1 MKITFLGTAAADQI
15 PSPYCDCPRC
25 THARTHRGPD
35 VRKRCCYLINDDLLV
50 DIGPDLLVACSMHD
64 VHLMNVKYTL
74 VTHSHRDHYDAASLV
89 VRKQG
94 FPGRE
99 KPPQMDFVAPPSVM
113 ELLNQTGVSDSSL
126 GIRRIPVLP
135 FDSIDLPP
143 YQVKAL
149 KATHYPTVGDAVTYL
164 IDDGTSK
171 VLIASD
177 TAVYKDE
184 VWPHLENLQLD
195 QLIIECTVG
204 TNTSFKAG
212 QTRHLSIDGVEYMIN
227 KMKAL
232 NAITDQTAICAT
244 HFTHK
249 HCPSHDEMSEILGKM
264 GVRCAYDGLVLDTL
278 NNRPGANTTE
288 KMTSHPS

>member
-25 THARTHRGPD
+25 THARKYRGKD

-64 VHLMNVKYTL
+64 VHLMNVKHTL
-74 VTHSHRDHYDAASLV
+74 VTHSHRDHFDAASIV

-99 KPPQMDFVAPPSVM
+99 KLPEMDFIAPPSVM
-113 ELLNQTGVSDSSL
+113 TLLSQTGVSDSSM

-135 FDSIDLPP
+135 FDQVNLPS
-143 YQVKAL
+143 YQIKAI
-149 KATHYPTVGDAVTYL
+149 KATHFPAVGDAVNFI
-164 IDDGTSK
+164 IDDGVSK

-204 TNTSFKAG
+204 TNTTFKAG
-212 QTRHLSIDGVEYMIN
+212 QTRHLSIDGVQYMIN
-227 KMKAL
+227 KL
-232 NAITDQTAICAT
+232 REINAICDKTSICAT

-249 HCPSHDEMSEILGKM
+249 HCPSHDELSKILGEF
-264 GVRCAYDGLVLDTL
+264 GVECAYDGLILDTL
-278 NNRPGANTTE
+278 ESTGTQAKE
-288 KMTSHPS
+288 QVTSHPS